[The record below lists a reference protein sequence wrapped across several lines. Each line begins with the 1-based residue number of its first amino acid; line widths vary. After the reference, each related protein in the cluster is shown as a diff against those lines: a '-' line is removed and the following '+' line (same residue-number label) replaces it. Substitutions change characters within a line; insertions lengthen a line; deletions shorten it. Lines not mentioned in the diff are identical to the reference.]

1 MAGKKLT
8 QSDIDELKAK
18 IQYYKYMVSFGE
30 EIIGP
35 LKSAPQI
42 EGDIETKET
51 VLYETGEDPQADIIS
66 RNNAKITLD
75 VEDMDKAFTM
85 LGAFKKGD
93 DMLDSSKSKP
103 LTLVPIITEEGDTKA
118 KTLTFPNAFLDPGLS
133 TNFGEG
139 ADPNSVQMVFTAKP
153 DVESG
158 NLFTLA

>member
-1 MAGKKLT
+1 
-8 QSDIDELKAK
+8 
-18 IQYYKYMVSFGE
+18 MVSFGD

-42 EGDIETKET
+42 ESDIETKET

-103 LTLVPIITEEGDTKA
+103 LTLVPIITEEGDTTD

-133 TNFGEG
+133 TYFGEG

-158 NLFTLA
+158 NLFTFA